1 MKNEDEYLKKLASI
15 EQAATNMRPVASVIT
30 TYFHALVDNGLTRPE
45 ALQLV
50 KDYQLLLIQM
60 GARLNEDQRKDAE
73 SEE

>member
-1 MKNEDEYLKKLASI
+1 MKNEDEYLKKLASM

-50 KDYQLLLIQM
+50 KDYQLFIIQM
-60 GARLNEDQRKDAE
+60 GARLNEGNRKEDD